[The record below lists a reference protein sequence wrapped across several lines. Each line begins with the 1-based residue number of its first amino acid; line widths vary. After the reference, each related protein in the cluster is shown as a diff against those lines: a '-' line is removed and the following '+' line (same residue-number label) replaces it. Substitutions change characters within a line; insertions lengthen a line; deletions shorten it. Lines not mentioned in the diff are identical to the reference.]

1 MKYPDVHAAL
11 RPLRPLTPREREV
24 LQWAL
29 RGHRPRA
36 IAAKLAISVETV
48 ETHCRHIDQKIPG
61 NKPRYLRWGL
71 WAAGC
76 PLDLL
81 TIEHP

>member
-11 RPLRPLTPREREV
+11 RPLRPLTPQERAV
-24 LQWAL
+24 LRWVL
-29 RGHRPRA
+29 RGYRQKEVAERMG
-36 IAAKLAISVETV
+36 LSVSTV
-48 ETHCRHIDQKIPG
+48 DTHCRHIDQKIPG

-81 TIEHP
+81 TISDT